1 MKPILIKTQIY
12 KDGRGFFKEL
22 WLKKKIKF
30 SCKFTAMSKSKKNVI
45 RGLHYQYK
53 KKQSKVLSVLK
64 GSALDICVN
73 IDPKSKFFGKV
84 FKFHLKPGYLLY
96 VPKNY
101 AHGIGFYDRE
111 NILLYHLSE
120 YRYAEFER
128 GIAYNDPKLKINC
141 KIKRPILSTRDKLHP
156 TFSQTFLNK

>member
-1 MKPILIKTQIY
+1 MV
-12 KDGRGFFKEL
+12 
-22 WLKKKIKF
+22 KKKIKF

-128 GIAYNDPKLKINC
+128 GIAYNDPKLKINW